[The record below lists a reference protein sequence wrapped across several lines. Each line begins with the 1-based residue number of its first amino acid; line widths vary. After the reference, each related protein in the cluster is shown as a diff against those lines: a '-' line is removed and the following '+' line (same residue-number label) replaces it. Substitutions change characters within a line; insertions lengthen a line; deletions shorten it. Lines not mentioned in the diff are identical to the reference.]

1 MRRKSWILRVLFLFA
16 FVAFFILDKLFVIT
30 ISSDNKVVNIPA
42 FSNTFS
48 IIFIHSSE
56 KQPWE
61 NIFKIERDQIVLKT
75 MKVASIGPGVPSSID
90 DGWEVQIKDGF
101 IIYDNVNKLYK
112 YLDLKVSEI
121 SPHYL
126 KIGNKKYNLVKMF
139 RDNECI
145 RISAKKIIF

>member
-1 MRRKSWILRVLFLFA
+1 MILVIMVIFYY
-16 FVAFFILDKLFVIT
+16 ILNKLFVIT
-30 ISSDNKVVNIPA
+30 ISSDDKVVNIPA
-42 FSNTFS
+42 FNDSFS

-61 NIFKIERDQIVLKT
+61 NIFKVDKDLIVLKT
-75 MKVASIGPGVPSSID
+75 MKVAAIGPGVPSNAEE
-90 DGWEVQIKDGF
+90 GWIVKIKDGF
-101 IIYDNVNKLYK
+101 IIYDNINKKYK

-139 RDNECI
+139 QDNECI
-145 RISAKKIIF
+145 RIRAKKIIF